1 MSDKPLPPRPPL
13 PDRPTADRQRSWTS
27 QREPPAFG
35 QGDDWSSGPSSPA
48 LSAFSPAAAWPPS
61 HPASSSS
68 TRLALPPSLLT
79 AASALCRQARLR
91 LTSKV
96 RISSRRLRLARMA
109 GCSSI
114 SASPSFCP
122 TSLQVRRL
130 CLQSSRYSASLTSLD
145 LCRLCKRR
153 CRALRREGARA
164 QAWLQQVGRRR
175 PEPLDPDHD
184 RRLPGCVLR
193 SRFISFWLI
202 VDHVAILCA
211 SARRRPGETVRP
223 CSALTRQE
231 ELTFCFLFAPT
242 LAAIPRSGPCTHCP
256 WPSRPDR
263 HSWRVCR
270 LGPLDRQRPDRVF

>member
-1 MSDKPLPPRPPL
+1 MSTGTTSFDLKGSNLKSSTKVGEDGRLQLDLRFAKFLPDLPPGASPLPP
-13 PDRPTADRQRSWTS
+13 
-27 QREPPAFG
+27 EF
-35 QGDDWSSGPSSPA
+35 
-48 LSAFSPAAAWPPS
+48 
-61 HPASSSS
+61 
-68 TRLALPPSLLT
+68 
-79 AASALCRQARLR
+79 
-91 LTSKV
+91 K
-96 RISSRRLRLARMA
+96 I
-109 GCSSI
+109 
-114 SASPSFCP
+114 
-122 TSLQVRRL
+122 
-130 CLQSSRYSASLTSLD
+130 SASLTSLD

-175 PEPLDPDHD
+175 PEPFDPDHD

-242 LAAIPRSGPCTHCP
+242 LAAIPRSGPRTHRP

>member
-1 MSDKPLPPRPPL
+1 LLTASGHRHEAGVDPAGRQAVARRHGAGSDVERRPACRRPYRPRSGQRLSHLERLVDPAALALAPSTTIRSSSSMSDKPLPPRPPL

-61 HPASSSS
+61 HPASS

-130 CLQSSRYSASLTSLD
+130 CLQSSRY
-145 LCRLCKRR
+145 
-153 CRALRREGARA
+153 
-164 QAWLQQVGRRR
+164 
-175 PEPLDPDHD
+175 
-184 RRLPGCVLR
+184 LPR
-193 SRFISFWLI
+193 
-202 VDHVAILCA
+202 
-211 SARRRPGETVRP
+211 
-223 CSALTRQE
+223 
-231 ELTFCFLFAPT
+231 
-242 LAAIPRSGPCTHCP
+242 
-256 WPSRPDR
+256 
-263 HSWRVCR
+263 
-270 LGPLDRQRPDRVF
+270 